1 MSEISRLATAF
12 EKRSTEQ
19 AENTEKAVSSAFE
32 KHESALLEALST
44 SEKRTRE
51 AIEGQYQRLQQVA
64 LKSWIA
70 VTLPV
75 MLVIILAV
83 GISVLMGM
91 YIKHQAEEIREQ
103 SATLQTLKD
112 QGGAMTL
119 THCGSSRR
127 LCAKIDKSATAYG
140 ENGEYRILAGY

>member
-51 AIEGQYQRLQQVA
+51 AIEGQYQRLQRVA

-112 QGGAMTL
+112 QG
-119 THCGSSRR
+119 
-127 LCAKIDKSATAYG
+127 
-140 ENGEYRILAGY
+140 